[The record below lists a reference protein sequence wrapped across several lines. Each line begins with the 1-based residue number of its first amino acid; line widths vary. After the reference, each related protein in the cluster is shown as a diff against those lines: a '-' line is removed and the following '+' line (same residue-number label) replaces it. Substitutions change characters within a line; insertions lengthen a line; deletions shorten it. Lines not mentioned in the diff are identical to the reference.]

1 MKTTFKT
8 LATALLVSSGLVLT
22 GVAAQAQQTVPSN
35 APPTIPVPNP
45 KEISDQNKAKADA
58 NKANAAQNKADA
70 KAKEKKADQNKA
82 DAKKA
87 DAKKAADKAA
97 DKAKKVN

>member
-8 LATALLVSSGLVLT
+8 LATALLVSSGLALT
-22 GVAAQAQQTVPSN
+22 GVAAHAQQTVPSN
-35 APPTIPVPNP
+35 IPPTIPVPNP

-58 NKANAAQNKADA
+58 NKADA

-87 DAKKAADKAA
+87 DAKKAADKA
-97 DKAKKVN
+97 KKVN